1 MLTENSI
8 PNEAPQGTR
17 PAVPFDEPPFPPDLL
32 AGEVALVTGG
42 GSGMGLGMASALAQA
57 GARIAVLGRSAER
70 TADGVAAIRAIGG
83 DAVAV
88 PGDVRDPAAVAQSF
102 DLAEKAF
109 GPVSIL
115 ANNAGGNFAV
125 LADAMSPN
133 AWRAVTRIA
142 IDGTF
147 FCSAEFARRRIALE
161 RPGAIV
167 NNSAQYVWSG
177 FPGDAHSAAAKAAI
191 VTMTEALARE
201 WKPHG
206 IRVNCVAAGFF
217 PHAGTPEGSDP
228 EALGKLAGM
237 IPAGRVGEMQ
247 EFGWAS
253 AFLCSPLAGRITG
266 ETLVIDGTERLRR
279 TLLGPAFVPPRDR
292 RTIWGELS

>member
-1 MLTENSI
+1 MQTI
-8 PNEAPQGTR
+8 PPRGTR
-17 PAVPFDEPPFPPDLL
+17 PAVPFDKPPFPPDLL

-42 GSGMGLGMASALAQA
+42 GSGMGLGMARGLAQA
-57 GARIAVLGRSAER
+57 GARIAILGRSPER
-70 TADGVAAIRAIGG
+70 AADGVAAIRAIGG

-88 PGDVRDPAAVAQSF
+88 PGDVRDPVAVAHAF
-102 DLAEKAF
+102 DLAEQAF
-109 GPVSIL
+109 GPVSVL

-125 LADAMSPN
+125 LADAMSGN

-147 FCSAEFARRRIALE
+147 LCSTEFARRRIALGQ
-161 RPGAIV
+161 PGAIV

-191 VTMTEALARE
+191 VTMTAALARE
-201 WKPHG
+201 WKAHG

-217 PHAGTPEGSDP
+217 PHAGSPEGSDP
-228 EALGKLAGM
+228 EALRKLGEM

-247 EFGWAS
+247 EFGWAA

-279 TLLGPAFVPPRDR
+279 SLLGPAFVPPRER
-292 RTIWGELS
+292 SAIWGDLP